1 MVKYRRLSNEELIAL
16 KDDFVKFLS
25 SQSISAP
32 DWEKLKQSKIE
43 KVDELIDFF
52 SDIVMEK
59 VLSKIEYLEVLSEN
73 EIKLFHMQESKAKLI
88 GIKFKREGLDLNK
101 ADQFEIIFNDI
112 SKLLSFKP
120 EIYSLEKDYTKTR
133 AEEAFFLISIGATLS
148 NKTFFEQI
156 NAFHQ
161 A

>member
-25 SQSISAP
+25 AQSISAP
-32 DWEKLKQSKIE
+32 DWEKLKLTKTDRVE
-43 KVDELIDFF
+43 ELIDFF

-59 VLSKIEYLEVLSEN
+59 VLSKIEYLEVISEN
-73 EIKLFHMQESKAKLI
+73 EIKLFNMKESNAKLI
-88 GIKFKREGLDLNK
+88 ALKFNKEGLDLNK

-120 EIYSLEKDYTKTR
+120 EFYSLEKDYTKTR

-148 NKTFFEQI
+148 NRTFFDQI
-156 NAFHQ
+156 NALLQ
-161 A
+161 T